1 MKLKSFLY
9 IITIGLLLTSATT
22 YSVSYYFNAKDDDNY
37 FEITKNL
44 RTMSAVYNV
53 INTYYV
59 DEPQPGKM
67 MKTGIDAML
76 RSLDPYT
83 VYIPESQIEDYRYM
97 TTGQYGGIGSLIQ
110 KQGDYIVISEPYEGF
125 PAQKAGIKAGDILLE
140 VDGKSTKDKTTDDI
154 SEILRG
160 APDSKIAIGL

>member
-1 MKLKSFLY
+1 MKIKHY
-9 IITIGLLLTSATT
+9 ILIFFAVVFLTSASTFT
-22 YSVSYYFNAKDDDNY
+22 VSYYFNDKNDDNY

-76 RSLDPYT
+76 KSLDPYT
-83 VYIPESQIEDYRYM
+83 VYIPESRIEDYRYM
-97 TTGQYGGIGSLIQ
+97 TTGQYGGIGAMIQ
-110 KQGDYIVISEPYEGF
+110 KQGDAIVISEPYEGF
-125 PAQKAGIKAGDILLE
+125 PAQKNGLKAQQLFAL
-140 VDGKSTKDKTTDDI
+140 
-154 SEILRG
+154 
-160 APDSKIAIGL
+160 